1 MTIKEVKE
9 WLGRARFI
17 DNEVNSLM
25 REQQRAFELATSTTG
40 AWSEDK
46 IQISGG
52 NSAEQNMIK
61 YAEYSEMID
70 NRIDELVNIK
80 TEIVSKIGEVEDPLL
95 RSILINRYINFW
107 NFEQIACDLAYSYK
121 QTCRL
126 HGKALSAVK
135 DVLECPMEHM
145 V

>member
-1 MTIKEVKE
+1 MIIKDVKE
-9 WLGRARFI
+9 WLSRARFI

-46 IQISGG
+46 IQGSGR

-61 YAEYSEMID
+61 YAEYSKMID
-70 NRIDELVNIK
+70 NRIGELRDIK
-80 TEIVSKIGEVEDPLL
+80 VEIMDKIGEVEDPLL

-107 NFEQIACDLAYSYK
+107 NSERIACDLAYSYK

-126 HGKALSAVK
+126 HGKALLAMK
-135 DVLECPMEHM
+135 DVLECP
-145 V
+145 